1 MHLRTCRQDAED
13 RACRHAFVAGTQN
26 MEEGSDIMSTR
37 DDDKQTQAR
46 LQAPMGERD
55 AATVAATP
63 GADPG
68 ARGREATIVRT
79 SVLGIGANVLLAAF
93 KAVVGMLTHS
103 IAVTMD
109 AVNNLSDAMSSVI
122 TIAGTKL
129 AGKAPDKNHPLGYGR
144 VEYLS
149 ATIISIIVLYAG
161 VSSLIESVKGIVAPQ
176 TPSYTPTS
184 LVIIAAAV
192 VVKLVLGRHVKA
204 TGERVGSDSLVAS
217 GADALFDAVLSAST
231 LAAAAVFIATG
242 FAIEAWVG
250 AAISVVIVKSGLD
263 MLRETLSQILGERAD
278 AELAQEVRRI
288 VSADPDANGA
298 YDLVL
303 HSYGPE
309 QLVGSVHT
317 EVADTMRADR
327 IDEMTRRIQHAVYAG
342 TNGRVILAAVGIYSR
357 NTSDDVAV
365 RMRSEVTRMVM
376 AHDGVI
382 QMHGFHVD
390 EKNRLLDFDVILDF
404 ALPDRQATYRQIVS
418 EVQAA
423 YPDYKVSVALDVDAA
438 D

>member
-1 MHLRTCRQDAED
+1 MHLRMCRQDAED

-37 DDDKQTQAR
+37 DDEQQTR
-46 LQAPMGERD
+46 RKAPTGEKD

-68 ARGREATIVRT
+68 TRSREATIVRT
-79 SVLGIGANVLLAAF
+79 SVLGIAANVLLAAF

-129 AGKAPDKNHPLGYGR
+129 AGKAPDKKHPLGYGR

-357 NTSDDVAV
+357 NTSDNVAV
-365 RMRSEVTRMVM
+365 QMRSEVTRMVM

>member
-1 MHLRTCRQDAED
+1 M
-13 RACRHAFVAGTQN
+13 
-26 MEEGSDIMSTR
+26 
-37 DDDKQTQAR
+37 
-46 LQAPMGERD
+46 
-55 AATVAATP
+55 
-63 GADPG
+63 
-68 ARGREATIVRT
+68 RT
-79 SVLGIGANVLLAAF
+79 SVLGIAANVLLAAF

-122 TIAGTKL
+122 TIVGTKL
-129 AGKAPDKNHPLGYGR
+129 AGKAPDKKHPLGYGR

>member
-1 MHLRTCRQDAED
+1 
-13 RACRHAFVAGTQN
+13 
-26 MEEGSDIMSTR
+26 MEEGSDITSTR
-37 DDDKQTQAR
+37 DDEHQTQA
-46 LQAPMGERD
+46 PTGEKD
-55 AATVAATP
+55 AAPVATAA

-68 ARGREATIVRT
+68 ARSREATIVRT

-109 AVNNLSDAMSSVI
+109 AVNNPSDAMSSVI
-122 TIAGTKL
+122 TIVGTKL
-129 AGKAPDKNHPLGYGR
+129 AGKAPDRNHPLGYGR

-149 ATIISIIVLYAG
+149 ATVISIIVLYAG
-161 VSSLIESVKGIVAPQ
+161 VSSLIESVKGIVSPQ

-204 TGERVGSDSLVAS
+204 TGEH
-217 GADALFDAVLSAST
+217 ADAD
-231 LAAAAVFIATG
+231 
-242 FAIEAWVG
+242 
-250 AAISVVIVKSGLD
+250 
-263 MLRETLSQILGERAD
+263 
-278 AELAQEVRRI
+278 LAQEVRRI
-288 VSADPDANGA
+288 VSADPDANGV

-309 QLVGSVHT
+309 QLVGSAHT
-317 EVADTMRADR
+317 EVADTLRADC

-342 TNGRVILAAVGIYSR
+342 TNGRVILAAVGIYLR
-357 NTSDDVAV
+357 NTSDDVAM

-390 EKNRLLDFDVILDF
+390 EKNRLLDFDVISDF
-404 ALPDRQATYRQIVS
+404 ALPDRQATYRQIVG

-423 YPDYKVSVALDVDAA
+423 YPDYSVSVTLDVDAA

>member
-1 MHLRTCRQDAED
+1 
-13 RACRHAFVAGTQN
+13 

-46 LQAPMGERD
+46 QQAPMGERD
-55 AATVAATP
+55 VATAAATP
-63 GADPG
+63 GADPS

-122 TIAGTKL
+122 TIVGTKL
-129 AGKAPDKNHPLGYGR
+129 AGKAPDKRHPLGYGR

-365 RMRSEVTRMVM
+365 RMRSKVTRMVM

-423 YPDYKVSVALDVDAA
+423 YPDYKVNVALDVDAA

>member
-1 MHLRTCRQDAED
+1 
-13 RACRHAFVAGTQN
+13 

-37 DDDKQTQAR
+37 DDEQQTR
-46 LQAPMGERD
+46 RKAPTGEKD

-68 ARGREATIVRT
+68 TRSREATIVRT
-79 SVLGIGANVLLAAF
+79 SVLGIAANVLLAAF

-357 NTSDDVAV
+357 NTSDNVAV
-365 RMRSEVTRMVM
+365 QMRSEVTRMVM

>member
-1 MHLRTCRQDAED
+1 
-13 RACRHAFVAGTQN
+13 

-37 DDDKQTQAR
+37 DDEQQTR
-46 LQAPMGERD
+46 RKAPTGEKD

-68 ARGREATIVRT
+68 TRSREATIVRT
-79 SVLGIGANVLLAAF
+79 SVLGIAANVLLAAF

-129 AGKAPDKNHPLGYGR
+129 AGKAPDKKHPLGYGR

-357 NTSDDVAV
+357 NTSDNVAV
-365 RMRSEVTRMVM
+365 QMRSEVTRMVM

>member
-1 MHLRTCRQDAED
+1 MHLRMCRQDAED
-13 RACRHAFVAGTQN
+13 RACRHSFVAGTKN

-37 DDDKQTQAR
+37 DDEQQTR
-46 LQAPMGERD
+46 RKAPTGEKD

-68 ARGREATIVRT
+68 TRSREATIVRT
-79 SVLGIGANVLLAAF
+79 SVLGIAANVLLAAF

>member
-1 MHLRTCRQDAED
+1 
-13 RACRHAFVAGTQN
+13 

-68 ARGREATIVRT
+68 TRSREATIVRT
-79 SVLGIGANVLLAAF
+79 SVLGIAANVLLAAF

-122 TIAGTKL
+122 TIVGTKL
-129 AGKAPDKNHPLGYGR
+129 AGKAPDKKHPLGYGR

>member
-1 MHLRTCRQDAED
+1 
-13 RACRHAFVAGTQN
+13 

-37 DDDKQTQAR
+37 DDEHQTQAR
-46 LQAPMGERD
+46 QQAPTGEKD
-55 AATVAATP
+55 AAPVAAAA
-63 GADPG
+63 GADPD
-68 ARGREATIVRT
+68 ARSREATIVRT

-122 TIAGTKL
+122 TIVGTKL

-149 ATIISIIVLYAG
+149 ATVISIIVLYAG
-161 VSSLIESVKGIVAPQ
+161 VSSLIESVKGIVSPQ
-176 TPSYTPTS
+176 TPSYTTTS

-231 LAAAAVFIATG
+231 LAAAAVFITTG

-263 MLRETLSQILGERAD
+263 MLRDTLSQILGERAD
-278 AELAQEVRRI
+278 ADLAQEVRRI

-317 EVADTMRADR
+317 EVADTMRADC

-357 NTSDDVAV
+357 NTSDDVAM

-404 ALPDRQATYRQIVS
+404 ALPDRESTYRQIVG
-418 EVQAA
+418 EVQAT
-423 YPDYKVSVALDVDAA
+423 YPDYKVSVTLDVDAA

>member
-1 MHLRTCRQDAED
+1 
-13 RACRHAFVAGTQN
+13 

-63 GADPG
+63 GADPS

-79 SVLGIGANVLLAAF
+79 SVLGIAANVLLAAF
-93 KAVVGMLTHS
+93 KAAVGMLTHS

-122 TIAGTKL
+122 TIVGTKL

-278 AELAQEVRRI
+278 ADLAQEVRRI
-288 VSADPDANGA
+288 VAADPDANGA

-390 EKNRLLDFDVILDF
+390 EKGRLLDFDVILDF
-404 ALPDRQATYRQIVS
+404 ALPDRQATYRQIVE
-418 EVQAA
+418 EVKAT
-423 YPDYKVSVALDVDAA
+423 YPDYSVNVTLDVDAA

>member
-1 MHLRTCRQDAED
+1 M
-13 RACRHAFVAGTQN
+13 
-26 MEEGSDIMSTR
+26 
-37 DDDKQTQAR
+37 
-46 LQAPMGERD
+46 
-55 AATVAATP
+55 
-63 GADPG
+63 
-68 ARGREATIVRT
+68 ATIVRT

-109 AVNNLSDAMSSVI
+109 AVNNPSDAMSSVI
-122 TIAGTKL
+122 TIVGTKL
-129 AGKAPDKNHPLGYGR
+129 AGKAPDRNHPLGYGR

-149 ATIISIIVLYAG
+149 ATVISIIVLYAG
-161 VSSLIESVKGIVAPQ
+161 VSSLIESVKGIVSPQ
-176 TPSYTPTS
+176 TPSHTPTS

-204 TGERVGSDSLVAS
+204 TGER
-217 GADALFDAVLSAST
+217 ADAD
-231 LAAAAVFIATG
+231 
-242 FAIEAWVG
+242 
-250 AAISVVIVKSGLD
+250 
-263 MLRETLSQILGERAD
+263 
-278 AELAQEVRRI
+278 LAQEVRRI
-288 VSADPDANGA
+288 VSADPDANGV

-317 EVADTMRADR
+317 EVADTLRADC

-342 TNGRVILAAVGIYSR
+342 TNGRVILAAVGIYLR
-357 NTSDDVAV
+357 NTSDDVAM

-390 EKNRLLDFDVILDF
+390 EKNRLLDFDVIPDF
-404 ALPDRQATYRQIVS
+404 ALFDRQATYRQIVG

-423 YPDYKVSVALDVDAA
+423 YPDYSVSVTLDVDAA

>member
-1 MHLRTCRQDAED
+1 
-13 RACRHAFVAGTQN
+13 

-37 DDDKQTQAR
+37 DDEQQTR
-46 LQAPMGERD
+46 RKAPTGEKD

-68 ARGREATIVRT
+68 TRSREATIVRT
-79 SVLGIGANVLLAAF
+79 SVLGIAANVLLAAF

-122 TIAGTKL
+122 TIVGTKL
-129 AGKAPDKNHPLGYGR
+129 AGKAPDKKHPLGYGR

-192 VVKLVLGRHVKA
+192 VVKLVLSRHVKA

>member
-1 MHLRTCRQDAED
+1 
-13 RACRHAFVAGTQN
+13 
-26 MEEGSDIMSTR
+26 MSTR
-37 DDDKQTQAR
+37 DDEHQTQAR
-46 LQAPMGERD
+46 QQAPTGEKD
-55 AATVAATP
+55 AAPVAAAA
-63 GADPG
+63 GADPD
-68 ARGREATIVRT
+68 ARSREATIVRT

-122 TIAGTKL
+122 TIVGTKL

-149 ATIISIIVLYAG
+149 ATVISIIVLYAG
-161 VSSLIESVKGIVAPQ
+161 VSSLIESVKGIVSPQ

-231 LAAAAVFIATG
+231 LAAAAVFITTG

-263 MLRETLSQILGERAD
+263 MLRDTLSQILGERAD
-278 AELAQEVRRI
+278 ADLAQEVRRI

-317 EVADTMRADR
+317 EVADTMRADC

-357 NTSDDVAV
+357 NTSDDVAM

-404 ALPDRQATYRQIVS
+404 ALPDRESTYRQIVG
-418 EVQAA
+418 EVQAT
-423 YPDYKVSVALDVDAA
+423 YPDYKVSVTLDVDAA

>member
-1 MHLRTCRQDAED
+1 
-13 RACRHAFVAGTQN
+13 

-37 DDDKQTQAR
+37 DDEQQTR
-46 LQAPMGERD
+46 RKAPTGEKD

-68 ARGREATIVRT
+68 TRSREATIVRT
-79 SVLGIGANVLLAAF
+79 SVLGIAANVLLAAF

-365 RMRSEVTRMVM
+365 RMRSKVTRMVM

>member
-1 MHLRTCRQDAED
+1 M
-13 RACRHAFVAGTQN
+13 
-26 MEEGSDIMSTR
+26 
-37 DDDKQTQAR
+37 
-46 LQAPMGERD
+46 
-55 AATVAATP
+55 
-63 GADPG
+63 
-68 ARGREATIVRT
+68 
-79 SVLGIGANVLLAAF
+79 
-93 KAVVGMLTHS
+93 
-103 IAVTMD
+103 
-109 AVNNLSDAMSSVI
+109 
-122 TIAGTKL
+122 
-129 AGKAPDKNHPLGYGR
+129 
-144 VEYLS
+144 
-149 ATIISIIVLYAG
+149 
-161 VSSLIESVKGIVAPQ
+161 
-176 TPSYTPTS
+176 
-184 LVIIAAAV
+184 
-192 VVKLVLGRHVKA
+192 KA

-317 EVADTMRADR
+317 EVADTMHADR

-357 NTSDDVAV
+357 NTSD
-365 RMRSEVTRMVM
+365 
-376 AHDGVI
+376 I

>member
-1 MHLRTCRQDAED
+1 
-13 RACRHAFVAGTQN
+13 

-37 DDDKQTQAR
+37 DDEQQTR
-46 LQAPMGERD
+46 RKAPTGEKD

-68 ARGREATIVRT
+68 TRSREATIVRT
-79 SVLGIGANVLLAAF
+79 SVLGIAANVLLAAF

-161 VSSLIESVKGIVAPQ
+161 VSSLVESVKGIVAPQ

-357 NTSDDVAV
+357 NTSDNVAV
-365 RMRSEVTRMVM
+365 QMRSEVTRMVM

-423 YPDYKVSVALDVDAA
+423 YPDYKVNVALDVDAA

>member
-1 MHLRTCRQDAED
+1 MHLRMCRQDAED
-13 RACRHAFVAGTQN
+13 RACRHSFVAGTKN

-37 DDDKQTQAR
+37 DDEQQTR
-46 LQAPMGERD
+46 RKAPTGEKD

-68 ARGREATIVRT
+68 TRSREATIVRT
-79 SVLGIGANVLLAAF
+79 SVLGIAANVLLAAF

-365 RMRSEVTRMVM
+365 RMRSKVTRMVM

>member
-1 MHLRTCRQDAED
+1 M
-13 RACRHAFVAGTQN
+13 
-26 MEEGSDIMSTR
+26 
-37 DDDKQTQAR
+37 
-46 LQAPMGERD
+46 
-55 AATVAATP
+55 
-63 GADPG
+63 
-68 ARGREATIVRT
+68 ATIVRT

-109 AVNNLSDAMSSVI
+109 AVNNPSDAMSSVI
-122 TIAGTKL
+122 TIVGTKL
-129 AGKAPDKNHPLGYGR
+129 AGKAPDRNHPLGYGR

-149 ATIISIIVLYAG
+149 ATVISIIVLYAG
-161 VSSLIESVKGIVAPQ
+161 VSSLIESVKGIVSPQ

-204 TGERVGSDSLVAS
+204 TGER
-217 GADALFDAVLSAST
+217 ADAD
-231 LAAAAVFIATG
+231 
-242 FAIEAWVG
+242 
-250 AAISVVIVKSGLD
+250 
-263 MLRETLSQILGERAD
+263 
-278 AELAQEVRRI
+278 LAQEVRRI
-288 VSADPDANGA
+288 VSADPDANGV

-317 EVADTMRADR
+317 EVADTLRADC

-342 TNGRVILAAVGIYSR
+342 TNGRVILAAVGIYLR
-357 NTSDDVAV
+357 NTSDDVAM

-390 EKNRLLDFDVILDF
+390 EKNRLLGFDVIPDF
-404 ALPDRQATYRQIVS
+404 ALPDRQATYRQIVG

-423 YPDYKVSVALDVDAA
+423 YPDYSVSVTLGVDAA

>member
-1 MHLRTCRQDAED
+1 M
-13 RACRHAFVAGTQN
+13 
-26 MEEGSDIMSTR
+26 
-37 DDDKQTQAR
+37 
-46 LQAPMGERD
+46 
-55 AATVAATP
+55 
-63 GADPG
+63 
-68 ARGREATIVRT
+68 ATIVRT

-109 AVNNLSDAMSSVI
+109 AVNNPSDAMSSVI
-122 TIAGTKL
+122 TIVGTKL
-129 AGKAPDKNHPLGYGR
+129 AGKAPDRNHPLGYGR

-149 ATIISIIVLYAG
+149 ATVISIIVLYAG
-161 VSSLIESVKGIVAPQ
+161 VSSLIESVKGIVSPQ

-204 TGERVGSDSLVAS
+204 TGERVD
-217 GADALFDAVLSAST
+217 AD
-231 LAAAAVFIATG
+231 
-242 FAIEAWVG
+242 
-250 AAISVVIVKSGLD
+250 
-263 MLRETLSQILGERAD
+263 
-278 AELAQEVRRI
+278 LAQEVRRI
-288 VSADPDANGA
+288 VSADPDANGV

-309 QLVGSVHT
+309 QLVGSIHT
-317 EVADTMRADR
+317 EVADTLRADC

-342 TNGRVILAAVGIYSR
+342 TNGRVILAAVGIYLR
-357 NTSDDVAV
+357 NTSDDVAM

-390 EKNRLLDFDVILDF
+390 EKNRLLGFDVIPDF
-404 ALPDRQATYRQIVS
+404 ALPDRQATYRQIVG

-423 YPDYKVSVALDVDAA
+423 YPDYSVSVTLGVDAA

>member
-1 MHLRTCRQDAED
+1 MHLRMCRQDAED
-13 RACRHAFVAGTQN
+13 RACRHSFVAGTKN

-37 DDDKQTQAR
+37 DDEQQTR
-46 LQAPMGERD
+46 RKAPTGEKD

-68 ARGREATIVRT
+68 TRSREATIVRT
-79 SVLGIGANVLLAAF
+79 SVLGIAANVLLAAF

-122 TIAGTKL
+122 TIVGTKL
-129 AGKAPDKNHPLGYGR
+129 AGKAPDKKHPLGYGR

>member
-1 MHLRTCRQDAED
+1 
-13 RACRHAFVAGTQN
+13 

-37 DDDKQTQAR
+37 DDEQQTR
-46 LQAPMGERD
+46 RKAPTGEKD

-68 ARGREATIVRT
+68 TRSREATIVRT
-79 SVLGIGANVLLAAF
+79 SVLGIAANVLLAAF

-129 AGKAPDKNHPLGYGR
+129 AGKAPDKKHPLGYGR

-365 RMRSEVTRMVM
+365 RMRSKVTRMVM

-423 YPDYKVSVALDVDAA
+423 YPDYKVNVALDVDAA